1 MRSAGDGYVITYN
14 VEVYN
19 FLELRRVLAR
29 LGHRFRGYSDTEV
42 MLTAITE
49 WGLRSA
55 LERFN
60 GMFAFAL
67 WDRETRTL
75 HLARDRAGEKP
86 LYYTYTGRVFLFGSE
101 LKALQAHPEFSAEV
115 DQQALALFLR
125 HSYVPAPFSIYQG
138 VLKLPPGTTLSVR
151 LDGAATLP
159 TPEPYWSAREVAERG
174 VLRPFTGSAEDA
186 RVVLDTI
193 LKDAV
198 RLRMVADVPLGAFLS
213 GGVDSSTIV
222 ALMQVQSERPVRTFS
237 IGFHEDDYDEAD
249 HARAVARHL
258 GTEHTELY
266 VAPKDA
272 LAVIPRLAEI
282 YDEPFA
288 DSSQIATF

>member
-1 MRSAGDGYVITYN
+1 MCGIAGVLDFARRSEAELLRKTVARMTESLTHRGPDDDDIWVDAEAGVGLGHRRLSIVDLSPEGRQPMRSAGDGYVITYN
-14 VEVYN
+14 GEVYN

-101 LKALQAHPEFSAEV
+101 LKALQAHPEFAAEV

-159 TPEPYWSAREVAERG
+159 TPEPYWSA
-174 VLRPFTGSAEDA
+174 
-186 RVVLDTI
+186 
-193 LKDAV
+193 
-198 RLRMVADVPLGAFLS
+198 
-213 GGVDSSTIV
+213 
-222 ALMQVQSERPVRTFS
+222 SE
-237 IGFHEDDYDEAD
+237 
-249 HARAVARHL
+249 
-258 GTEHTELY
+258 
-266 VAPKDA
+266 
-272 LAVIPRLAEI
+272 
-282 YDEPFA
+282 
-288 DSSQIATF
+288 